1 MTTRNAIIASIL
13 ASLLGVGCGNES
25 SEAGPPITPGTPP
38 NGTLPPKPGNP
49 SDPGKPV
56 AVEASSARKSEAATI
71 QTALSQVAATTDT
84 ELAERRRVAFQPAP
98 TYDLSSVAGLSLIQA
113 STLAF
118 DEADLA
124 QLGSTGFAI
133 SSSRSVPSFLYGY
146 ANIYAAD
153 LPVYISADSILYS
166 IHDSYEAILK
176 ELELGVLV
184 PELDAL
190 LGGMRE
196 RLAAL
201 PAGVASATA
210 RADADLYLT
219 LAASL
224 LQGKELAP
232 NAGGNAALV
241 SALFAKASAA
251 EGEETVKLFE
261 VERRNEDF
269 SQFEPRGH
277 YAGNPVL
284 ERYFRAMIWLGRIDF
299 RMLETQQDGSQ
310 VFRRR
315 QLEAA
320 LLLRELIDAP
330 LRARFDRIDATVT
343 AFVGEHDY
351 MRLGELDALLS
362 DLEVNSLAGLAGV
375 QDETIVQVIADK
387 GYGAQRISS
396 HIMINDMD
404 EPGTLPLSASFAL
417 LGQRYVIDSHVF
429 SNVVFDRAGKGA
441 IKRMMPNPLDVA
453 YAALEN
459 DQAVSLLAPELAR
472 YAYAADLESMRVL
485 ADAHPPSFWGGNL
498 YNLWLSAL
506 RTLSPDSGELADPE
520 SGLFPAARS
529 EVWGRRLLSTQ
540 LASWAELRHDTILY
554 AKQSYTGGISCEFP
568 DAYVDPYPEFY
579 AKVAEYAARG
589 KEQVTSLNLPASSTP
604 AAIGTYFDTLE
615 TVAARLEEMARYQR
629 TGAAFTA
636 EMMEF
641 INDAVTVESVCG
653 GGFLTNHGWY
663 GKLFFEPNG
672 ALEFDP
678 TIADVHT
685 QPTDE
690 GGNMVGRV
698 LHVGTGAPRPMAV
711 IAEGCN
717 GPRAYVGLVSSYYE
731 QTTEDFDRLTD
742 QEWKE
747 SVAGKPPAAPDWFQA
762 IRADR

>member
-1 MTTRNAIIASIL
+1 VL
-13 ASLLGVGCGNES
+13 E
-25 SEAGPPITPGTPP
+25 
-38 NGTLPPKPGNP
+38 P
-49 SDPGKPV
+49 SAERK
-56 AVEASSARKSEAATI
+56 AEEASI

-84 ELAERRRVAFQPAP
+84 DLAARRRVAFQPAP
-98 TYDLSSVAGLSLIQA
+98 TYDLSGVAGLSLIQA
-113 STLAF
+113 SPLAF

-124 QLGSTGFAI
+124 QLGNTGFAI

-166 IHDSYEAILK
+166 IHDSFDAILK
-176 ELELGVLV
+176 QLELRVLV

-210 RADADLYLT
+210 RADADVYLT

-224 LQGKELAP
+224 LQGKGLAP
-232 NAGGNAALV
+232 NAGGDAALV
-241 SALFAKASAA
+241 STLFGMANLASGA
-251 EGEETVKLFE
+251 TSVKLFE
-261 VERRNEDF
+261 VERDEDF
-269 SQFEPRGH
+269 SQFEARGH
-277 YAGNPVL
+277 YAGDPVL
-284 ERYFRAMIWLGRIDF
+284 ERYFRAMMWLGRIDF

-330 LRARFDRIDATVT
+330 LRARFDRIDETVT

-362 DLEVNSLAGLAGV
+362 DLGVTSLAGLGGI
-375 QDETIVQVIADK
+375 QDDTIVQLIVAK

-396 HIMINDMD
+396 HIMFNGMP

-429 SNVVFDRAGKGA
+429 SNVVYDRAGKGT
-441 IKRMMPNPLDVA
+441 IKRMMPNPLDIA

-472 YAYAADLESMRVL
+472 FPYAADLESMRVL

-498 YNLWLSAL
+498 YNLWLSSL
-506 RTLSPDSGELADPE
+506 RTLSPDSAALADAG

-529 EVWGRRLLSTQ
+529 EAWGRRLLSTQ

-554 AKQSYTGGISCEFP
+554 AKQSYTGGVSCEFP
-568 DAYVDPYPEFY
+568 DAYVDPYPEFF

-589 KEQVTSLNLPASSTP
+589 KELVTSLNLSASSTP
-604 AAIGTYFDTLE
+604 EIATYFDTLA

-641 INDAVTVESVCG
+641 INDAVTVQSVCG
-653 GGFLTNHGWY
+653 GGFLTNLGWY
-663 GKLFFEPNG
+663 GKLFLEPDG

-690 GGNMVGRV
+690 VGTVVGRV

-711 IAEGCN
+711 IAEGCS

-731 QTTEDFDRLTD
+731 QTTEDFERLTD
-742 QEWKE
+742 QEWKAI
-747 SVAGKPPAAPDWFQA
+747 VASNPPAAPDWFRA
-762 IRADR
+762 IRTPAR